1 MVQNVEGVEL
11 EFEFQLLSQ
20 GGDLESAEVKGD
32 VTGSAEGVPAAVS
45 KNLFVGGNAKSIDV
59 EPLLNR
65 ARSIGAHPR
74 HDRADVFFKIGAR
87 VDGGAARD
95 QTGERK
101 TGVQHRD
108 SAYLP
113 SARDLVQDAG
123 PTSPPA
129 LLGTKGKFV
138 ERTRYPVVFYVEDR

>member
-74 HDRADVFFKIGAR
+74 HDRADVFFKERSA
-87 VDGGAARD
+87 
-95 QTGERK
+95 GEEKRAHHDRA
-101 TGVQHRD
+101 TRPGF
-108 SAYLP
+108 
-113 SARDLVQDAG
+113 
-123 PTSPPA
+123 PTHPMNRI
-129 LLGTKGKFV
+129 V
-138 ERTRYPVVFYVEDR
+138 PVVSSRITTKNGRSMTISK

>member
-20 GGDLESAEVKGD
+20 GGDLESTEVKSD
-32 VTGSAEGVPAAVS
+32 ITWSAEGVAAAVS
-45 KNLFVGGNAKSIDV
+45 KNLGVGGDAKSIDV

-65 ARSIGAHPR
+65 ARSIGARAGHG
-74 HDRADVFFKIGAR
+74 RADVFFKIGAR

-95 QTGERK
+95 QTGKRK
-101 TGVQHRD
+101 AGVQHRD

-138 ERTRYPVVFYVEDR
+138 ERT